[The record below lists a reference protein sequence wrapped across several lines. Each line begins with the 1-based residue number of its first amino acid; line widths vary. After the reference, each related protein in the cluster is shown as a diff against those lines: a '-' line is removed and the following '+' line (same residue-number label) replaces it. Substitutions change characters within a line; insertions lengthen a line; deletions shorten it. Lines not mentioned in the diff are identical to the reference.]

1 MMDQNLQESR
11 EHIPGSGATRLGVF
25 VGAAK
30 YAAVGS
36 VRAGAIF
43 SSFSLEIEY
52 DVPLIFYKF
61 GNGNR
66 QPGQ

>member
-1 MMDQNLQESR
+1 MQDLR
-11 EHIPGSGATRLGVF
+11 EHIPGSGATKLGVF

-43 SSFSLEIEY
+43 VCLSLWRNI
-52 DVPLIFYKF
+52 VFL
-61 GNGNR
+61 
-66 QPGQ
+66 

>member
-1 MMDQNLQESR
+1 MTYQVSQIDLNVQDLR
-11 EHIPGSGATRLGVF
+11 EHIPGSGATKLGVF

-43 SSFSLEIEY
+43 VCLSLWRNI
-52 DVPLIFYKF
+52 VFL
-61 GNGNR
+61 
-66 QPGQ
+66 